1 MIWQRVPPESGAA
14 VMGLGVMSVAGH
26 LAGFPVLS
34 AVLLAVAAG
43 LWGVLGVAFLARLAF
58 DNERWM
64 SEAGRPG
71 ALTCVAGT
79 GVLGLALVL
88 HGWSTGWIFLVLTTL
103 LWFGLMPLVLRGLA
117 TPTVG
122 VSFLVCVGTQ
132 SLAVLAGQL
141 AADTRSPFLLAVCAT
156 SAAVGLA
163 LYVLV
168 LVRFDFRQLTRGA
181 GDHWVAGGAL
191 AISTVA
197 IAKLDSAVQE
207 LAAPG
212 AFATAVRAIGIAL
225 WAITMCWY
233 AVLAAAELLAP
244 RLRYDFRRWATVFP
258 LGMTCTASF
267 GTAAASGM
275 TWMAD
280 TARILL
286 WPALAVLCLTAWGTI
301 HNLARPKPGP

>member
-34 AVLLAVAAG
+34 AVLLVVAAV
-43 LWGVLGVAFLARLAF
+43 LWALLGAAFLARLVF
-58 DNERWM
+58 DNERWR

-71 ALTCVAGT
+71 ALTGVAGT

-88 HGWSTGWIFLVLTTL
+88 HGWCTGWIFLVLTAL
-103 LWFGLMPLVLRGLA
+103 LWLGLMPRVLRGLA

-141 AADTRSPFLLAVCAT
+141 AADARSPFLLAVCAI

-168 LVRFDFRQLTRGA
+168 LIRFDFRQVARGA

-197 IAKLDSAVQE
+197 VAKLHSAVRE
-207 LAAPG
+207 LAAP
-212 AFATAVRAIGIAL
+212 AELATAVRAIGIAL

-233 AVLAAAELLAP
+233 VVLAVAELLAP

-267 GTAAASGM
+267 GTAAATGM
-275 TWMAD
+275 VWMAD
-280 TARILL
+280 AARLLL
-286 WPALAVLCLTAWGTI
+286 WPALLVLCLTAWGTI
-301 HNLARPKPGP
+301 HHLTTPKPSP

>member
-1 MIWQRVPPESGAA
+1 MIWQRLPPESGAA

-34 AVLLAVAAG
+34 AVLLAVAAV
-43 LWGVLGVAFLARLAF
+43 LWALLGSAFLARLVF
-58 DNERWM
+58 DNERWR
-64 SEAGRPG
+64 SEASRPG

-88 HGWSTGWIFLVLTTL
+88 QGWPTGWIFLVLTAV
-103 LWFGLMPLVLRGLA
+103 LWSGLMPRVLRGLA

-141 AADTRSPFLLAVCAT
+141 AADARSPFLLAVCAI
-156 SAAVGLA
+156 SAAIGLA

-168 LVRFDFRQLTRGA
+168 LVRFDFRQVARGA

-197 IAKLDSAVQE
+197 VAKLHAAVRE
-207 LAAPG
+207 LAAPTEL
-212 AFATAVRAIGIAL
+212 ATAVRAIGIAL

-233 AVLAAAELLAP
+233 VVLAVAELLAP

-258 LGMTCTASF
+258 LGMTCAASF
-267 GTAAASGM
+267 GTATATGM
-275 TWMAD
+275 VWMAD
-280 TARILL
+280 AARILL
-286 WPALAVLCLTAWGTI
+286 WPALAVLCLTSWGTI
-301 HNLARPKPGP
+301 HDLTSRKPRP